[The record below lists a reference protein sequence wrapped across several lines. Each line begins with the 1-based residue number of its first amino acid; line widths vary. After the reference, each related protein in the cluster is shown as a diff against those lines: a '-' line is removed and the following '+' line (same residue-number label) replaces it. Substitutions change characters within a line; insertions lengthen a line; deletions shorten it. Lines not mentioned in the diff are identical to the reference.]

1 MKKSILLLC
10 SLLSVSSPVVLA
22 YSCKSEKKAES
33 RLSQINFVEFKNE
46 LSNLQD
52 FVNNIVKP
60 GKNLPLEGDLV
71 TASSKF
77 YSESKLDKLKTA
89 AEKSSKF
96 TDDLYDKLD
105 GTSLFN
111 KAEKYSYDNVK
122 DSESKEDVYNL
133 LEYSLNLQESFLNTP
148 SSFEKID
155 SNTQWRSS
163 IFLSN
168 LINNLEKLTN
178 NEQYYREERNS
189 VTNSLNTITRKY
201 VSQSFDFLVHLITNQ
216 KLVGWDSDVKTIYDT
231 YVEALKVKFTNFIN
245 NSDKEKESK
254 DSAAKELETTN
265 KILKNSN
272 NVQIEKMFKFF
283 LNPFTADS
291 FQSSSTDSFIGN
303 INSYNEFNYNV
314 FYYPV
319 FLKLK
324 NNNVNPDE
332 IYKSVNS
339 IKSIPKTKGDQYFS
353 IDNRAY
359 LDGVI
364 YFNNFLN
371 QFNNI
376 FGDSNR
382 LEPLKREQKISDNF
396 GELWDLYEDDFSQ
409 GNVTINIAEESLN
422 NSSEDYAKL
431 SKKLLDEYEIN
442 IKNYAYTDNKLSLI
456 LVEDFYNEI
465 LKAFKNKPEKDANKI
480 TIDLKPVSR
489 PNFFK
494 YKYEDDETFIKEI
507 EDATN
512 EVVDK
517 FTILLQSWMIKT
529 IETENS
535 SNSPSLLNVILQ
547 YLKPAN
553 ILDIIYFMYEALKTL
568 YFEKTN
574 DYEKAIY
581 FSLLI
586 QNKFQSRLN
595 KIISGLL
602 SPSLS

>member
-1 MKKSILLLC
+1 MKKSILFLC
-10 SLLSVSSPVVLA
+10 SLLSVASPVVLA
-22 YSCKSEKKAES
+22 YSCKSEKNATS

-46 LSNLQD
+46 LSDLQK
-52 FVNNIVKP
+52 FVNDIVKP
-60 GKNLPLEGDLV
+60 AQNLPLEEDLV
-71 TASSKF
+71 AASSKF
-77 YSESKLDKLKTA
+77 YSESQLDKLKTA

-96 TDDLYDKLD
+96 TDDLYDKLND
-105 GTSLFN
+105 TSLFN
-111 KAEKYSYDNVK
+111 NAEKYNYGNVK

-201 VSQSFDFLVHLITNQ
+201 VSQSFDFLVQLVTNQ
-216 KLVGWDSDVKTIYDT
+216 KLVGWDSTNVKTIYDT

-254 DSAAKELETTN
+254 DSAAKELEKTS

-272 NVQIEKMFKFF
+272 IEQIENMFKFF

-291 FQSSSTDSFIGN
+291 FQSSSADSFIAN

-324 NNNVNPDE
+324 DNNVDKDE
-332 IYKSVNS
+332 IYKSVNT
-339 IKSIPKTKGDQYFS
+339 IKPIPKTKEDQYFS
-353 IDNRAY
+353 IDSRAY
-359 LDGVI
+359 LDGII
-364 YFNNFLN
+364 YFNNYLN

-376 FGDSNR
+376 FGDSNK
-382 LEPLKREQKISDNF
+382 LEPLKREQEQKISDDL
-396 GELWDLYEDDFSQ
+396 GDLWDLYEDDFSS
-409 GNVTINIAEESLN
+409 GKVTINVAEESLDTIPEN
-422 NSSEDYAKL
+422 YEKL
-431 SKKLLDEYEIN
+431 SKKLLEEYEID
-442 IKNYAYTDNKLSLI
+442 IKKYEYNNNELSLI
-456 LVEDFYNEI
+456 LVKDFYNKI
-465 LKAFKNKPEKDANKI
+465 LNAFKDEPKTNSIKK
-480 TIDLKPVSR
+480 TTDLRPVSN

-494 YKYEDDETFIKEI
+494 YKYEEDKSFIDKI
-507 EDATN
+507 EEATS

-517 FTILLQSWMIKT
+517 FTILLQSWMIT
-529 IETENS
+529 SGELENS
-535 SNSPSLLNVILQ
+535 STSPSLLNVILQ

-568 YFEKTN
+568 YFEKTD

-586 QNKFQSRLN
+586 QNKFQARLN
-595 KIISGLL
+595 EIISGLFL
-602 SPSLS
+602 